1 MKVLFVSA
9 WWPFPPDNGSRI
21 RVFNLMKALSA
32 RHEVYLI
39 SLLQEDS
46 DPASAQAFP
55 GVCEVVCTQKARVP
69 ARGSLKSF
77 AGLLSTRPRDYLLMF
92 DPAMKRAVGN
102 RVREI
107 RPDVVVMSTL
117 GVAEYAPFSAGV
129 PILLEQH
136 NCEFALLRR
145 AESQVT
151 GRLRRLRHRLMCHK
165 ARAWELGL
173 CRRFDAVALVSQDD
187 LRHLSRAAPD
197 LRELSVVP
205 NGVDT
210 EHYDPGTWAPGK
222 DALLYN
228 GALTYGAN
236 LDAVRYFAAE
246 ILPLLR
252 QERPSVVL
260 RVTGR
265 TTDVDLSGI
274 SDNDGVLLT
283 GYVDDIR
290 TVLAKSAVC
299 VVPLREG
306 GGTRL
311 KILEAMAAGVPVVST
326 SVGAE
331 GIEAVDGRHLL
342 LADSPADFAGA
353 VARLL
358 DEPGLAD
365 SLRVEARRLVEEYY
379 SWNVIGERFAEIV
392 ERTAGVGQ
400 ATTSGRG
407 E

>member
-21 RVFNLMKALSA
+21 RVFNLMKALSV
-32 RHEVYLI
+32 RHEVYLV

-46 DPASAQAFP
+46 DPTRSQAFP
-55 GVCEVVCTQKARVP
+55 GVCEVVCTQKERVP

-77 AGLLSTRPRDYLLMF
+77 TALLSTRPRDYLLMF
-92 DPAMKRAVGN
+92 DPAMKRAVAN
-102 RVREI
+102 CVREI
-107 RPDVVVMSTL
+107 SPDVVVVSTL

-129 PILLEQH
+129 PMLLEQH

-145 AESQVT
+145 GAPRGV
-151 GRLRRLRHRLMCHK
+151 GRLPRLRHALMCRK
-165 ARAWELGL
+165 NELWETGV
-173 CRRFDAVALVSQDD
+173 CRKFDAVTLVSEDD
-187 LRHLSRAAPD
+187 KRHLSRAAPD
-197 LRELSVVP
+197 LRKLFVVP

-210 EHYDPGTWAPGK
+210 EQFDPGLWSPDGG
-222 DALLYN
+222 ALLYS

-246 ILPLLR
+246 IMPILR
-252 QERPSVVL
+252 QERRDVVL

-265 TTDVDLSGI
+265 TTGVDLSGI
-274 SDNDGVLLT
+274 SGNDNVLLT

-290 TVLAKSAVC
+290 PILAKSAVC

-331 GIEAVDGRHLL
+331 GIEAIDGRHFL
-342 LADSPADFAGA
+342 LADTPAAFAEA
-353 VARLL
+353 VIRILR
-358 DEPGLAD
+358 EPGLAS
-365 SLRVEARRLVEEYY
+365 SLRAEARRLVEDKYR
-379 SWNVIGERFAEIV
+379 WNVIGERFAEIV
-392 ERTAGVGQ
+392 ERTYGIRQ
-400 ATTSGRG
+400 AATSGGG